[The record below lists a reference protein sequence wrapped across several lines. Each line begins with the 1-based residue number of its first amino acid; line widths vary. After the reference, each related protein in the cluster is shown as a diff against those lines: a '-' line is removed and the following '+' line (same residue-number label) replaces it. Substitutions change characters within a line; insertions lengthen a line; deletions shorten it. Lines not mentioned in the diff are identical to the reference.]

1 MRVIVDGYNVARSD
15 PATKPLADEEQR
27 AALVRRLAV
36 RGEALF
42 GTSTIVVVFD
52 GCTDGAA
59 ESVGSVEVRFSRD
72 RIADDLV
79 AALAGPD
86 AVVVTSDHELADRCR
101 AAGARVQPASAA
113 FESARPAAKRR
124 GARYP
129 AATVGI
135 PKGGNLITEEL
146 KRLWLDG
153 DCDSEESEG

>member
-1 MRVIVDGYNVARSD
+1 MARSD

-36 RGEALF
+36 RGEALL

-52 GCTDGAA
+52 GCPDGMA

-101 AAGARVQPASAA
+101 AAGARVQPASTV
-113 FESARPAAKRR
+113 FESARPARR
-124 GARYP
+124 RKSARYP
-129 AATVGI
+129 ASTVGI

-146 KRLWLDG
+146 KRMLLD
-153 DCDSEESEG
+153 EEGGSQESGE